1 MHSDVRVEDVL
12 RALGTS
18 KRYHICQYV
27 WLFLSML
34 TVTYGILGYVFVGK
48 SVTSQCATLSTQST
62 DGILASINVPA
73 IDVVGIDSIYNE
85 CTVDVTV
92 NTATTSQT
100 VVVGCLD
107 GQDFGS
113 LRFTSVVSEFG
124 LVCDRK
130 IQSRLPQ
137 FLVLAGEAF
146 GAITIPLLADRL
158 GRKPM
163 IITAHA
169 ATLLLTVAMAFS
181 RSIVELTILKAF
193 SGIFIEGV
201 LLVLVTMALELTLTK
216 ERKILAFFL
225 LFSWSIAGL
234 TLSAIGFS
242 LRLMS
247 WRTIQYALAAGSL
260 VVFAQILILNE
271 SIRWLFAV
279 GRYKSAQRLVEF
291 AAEVNGVDVDEK
303 LIYGVGHKDEEDVIT
318 TTTPAPT
325 TNSNPANGTTPA
337 SEDTPTE
344 TSVPDVTPTETSV
357 SGDTPTGTSI
367 TEDTTTETSV
377 PEVTPTGT
385 SIPEDK
391 PAGTSIR
398 EDTLTETSGPEDTP
412 TRTHVPE
419 GAPIRTSVPEDASQP
434 ATSVGT
440 AATTSTAIAP
450 ILVAGTA
457 SEISTRPRVVTTH
470 TGFKEDIDSPNCCAF
485 ARNKHLLINL
495 IIFVYIWFVIGF
507 SYYTLYLTE
516 SSLADD
522 LYLNFTI
529 NVLSELPAAIILLF
543 AVDSIGRKK
552 TIFLFLGTAVGFLT
566 LSTIVRLFAGP
577 GVTSVALPLF
587 GFLGKLG
594 VAGTYYT
601 LFLYVEETLPTTYR
615 LIGFGTA
622 GMSGKLGALGAP
634 FMVFVAE
641 DMPWFPTAL
650 ISALLFIA
658 IFVAIPLPE
667 TKGKDLPQTVDD
679 IEELYRD

>member
-1 MHSDVRVEDVL
+1 MFVWKMFLELWEQVN
-12 RALGTS
+12 GITS
-18 KRYHICQYV
+18 A
-27 WLFLSML
+27 S
-34 TVTYGILGYVFVGK
+34 K